1 LITRGD
7 KHVIIS
13 IENIVDALKVISGVA
28 IFFVWVVRYENIK
41 REFEEYQLPT
51 WLRDLTG
58 ILKISFAC
66 MLQFSDPEIVRLGAL
81 GISLLMAAA
90 VVTHIR
96 LKSTFRRY
104 IASVTMLLMSITIL
118 YYSNN
123 EIIGAS

>member
-1 LITRGD
+1 MSRGD
-7 KHVIIS
+7 KHMIIS
-13 IENIVDALKVISGVA
+13 VENIVDALKVISGVA

-41 REFEEYQLPT
+41 REFEDYQLPT

-81 GISLLMAAA
+81 GISILMSAA

-104 IASVTMLLMSITIL
+104 IASVTMLLMSLTIL

-123 EIIGAS
+123 EIIGTS